1 LPNEVA
7 QLGQSGDAGAHLLER
22 SWGMD
27 KADVDKP
34 VLKPQISPDT
44 RAEMY
49 SVVSI
54 KACEFR
60 TTDCFDVPLNQSII
74 RGDSCGAFGL
84 FGER

>member
-1 LPNEVA
+1 
-7 QLGQSGDAGAHLLER
+7 
-22 SWGMD
+22 MD
-27 KADVDKP
+27 KA

-49 SVVSI
+49 SVVSM

-74 RGDSCGAFGL
+74 RRDGVFGL
-84 FGER
+84 LGERDFEFLAP